1 MRPNKTINLMKLG
14 FAPGRVFYS
23 VVSFD
28 VSLQLRQLI
37 IVISK
42 QTEKIAELIYRLHFF
57 LFLINNKLFVVA
69 AVCFE

>member
-1 MRPNKTINLMKLG
+1 MKLG
-14 FAPGRVFYS
+14 FASYRVFYC